1 MPLSLSPSTSTPAAS
16 LEAKQ
21 KGPDKTPPIIH
32 LSAVGKR
39 FGDHQVLSDINLSV
53 NHSEVVCL
61 IGPSG
66 SGKSTLLR
74 SMAFLE
80 EYDEGE
86 IHIEG
91 RLLGWEIDDR
101 GRRKHAGRTRLNQA
115 RRNLGIVFQQFNL
128 WPHMT
133 ALGNVT
139 EALVRV
145 RRIKRSEAEKR
156 AMEVLDKVGLAE
168 KAKEYPARLSGG
180 QQQRV
185 AIARALAMEPKIML
199 FDEPTSALDPEL
211 VGEVLAVMKQL
222 ALEGM
227 TMVVVT
233 HEMGFAAQVADTVVF
248 LDQGSIVTRGTPSD
262 VFRDTQ
268 HPRLRQF
275 LQNYLDRNAFWHT
288 TPEQET

>member
-1 MPLSLSPSTSTPAAS
+1 MPLSLSSSTSTPAA
-16 LEAKQ
+16 LVEATQ
-21 KGPDKTPPIIH
+21 KGPDKGSPIIH
-32 LSAVGKR
+32 LSAVGKH
-39 FGDHQVLSDINLSV
+39 FGNHQVLADINLRV
-53 NHSEVVCL
+53 HHSEVVCL

-145 RRIKRSEAEKR
+145 RGIKRNEAEKR

-185 AIARALAMEPKIML
+185 AIARALAMEPKIIL

-233 HEMGFAAQVADTVVF
+233 HEMGFAAQVADTVAF
-248 LDQGSIVTRGTPSD
+248 LDQGSIVTRGTPNE

-288 TPEQET
+288 TTEQEN

>member
-1 MPLSLSPSTSTPAAS
+1 M
-16 LEAKQ
+16 
-21 KGPDKTPPIIH
+21 IH
-32 LSAVGKR
+32 LSAVGKH
-39 FGDHQVLSDINLSV
+39 FGNHQVLADINLRV
-53 NHSEVVCL
+53 HHSEVVCL

-145 RRIKRSEAEKR
+145 RGIKRNEAEKR

-185 AIARALAMEPKIML
+185 AIARALAMEPKIIL

-248 LDQGSIVTRGTPSD
+248 LDQGSIVTRGTPNE

-288 TPEQET
+288 TTEQEN

>member
-1 MPLSLSPSTSTPAAS
+1 MV
-16 LEAKQ
+16 EATQ
-21 KGPDKTPPIIH
+21 KGPDKGSPIIH
-32 LSAVGKR
+32 LSAVGKH
-39 FGDHQVLSDINLSV
+39 FGNHQVLADINLRV
-53 NHSEVVCL
+53 HHSEVVCL

-145 RRIKRSEAEKR
+145 RGIKRNEAEKR

-185 AIARALAMEPKIML
+185 AIARALAMEPKIIL

-248 LDQGSIVTRGTPSD
+248 LDQGSIVTRGTPNE

-288 TPEQET
+288 TTEQEN

>member
-1 MPLSLSPSTSTPAAS
+1 MPLSLSSSTSTPAA
-16 LEAKQ
+16 LVEATQ
-21 KGPDKTPPIIH
+21 KGPDKGSPIIH
-32 LSAVGKR
+32 LSAVGKH
-39 FGDHQVLSDINLSV
+39 FGNHQVLADINLRV
-53 NHSEVVCL
+53 HHSEVVCL

-145 RRIKRSEAEKR
+145 RGIKRNEAEKR

-185 AIARALAMEPKIML
+185 AIARALAMEPKIIL

-233 HEMGFAAQVADTVVF
+233 HEMGFAAQVADTVAF
-248 LDQGSIVTRGTPSD
+248 LDQGSIVTRGTPSE

-275 LQNYLDRNAFWHT
+275 LQNYLDRNAFWNT
-288 TPEQET
+288 TPELEN